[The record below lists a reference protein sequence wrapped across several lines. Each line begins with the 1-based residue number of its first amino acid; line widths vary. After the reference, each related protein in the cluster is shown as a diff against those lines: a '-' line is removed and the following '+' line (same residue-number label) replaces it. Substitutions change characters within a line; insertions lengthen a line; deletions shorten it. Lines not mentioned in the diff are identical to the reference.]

1 MEGHRKNGATAFEE
15 ILPAV
20 KKRRSPRPLPCP
32 SKEYKERLF
41 KKPSVFP
48 MRPIAYATT

>member
-1 MEGHRKNGATAFEE
+1 MEAHRKNGAKAFEE

-20 KKRRSPRPLPCP
+20 KKRQSPRPLPCP